1 MDVPIDW
8 RVTLLANAPNPKG
21 ILRSRAIGEPPLLMG
36 CSVFFAI
43 RNAIATLP
51 IQGRFQ
57 FDSPATVTNI
67 VNTLA
72 KAGAYTQKHLQ
83 LQ

>member
-8 RVTLLANAPNPKG
+8 RVTLLANAPNPQG

-43 RNAIATLP
+43 HNAMSSLP
-51 IQGRFQ
+51 ISGRFQ
-57 FDSPATVTNI
+57 FDSPATVSKI
-67 VNTLA
+67 VNTLS
-72 KAGAYTQKHLQ
+72 KVGAYQTLPLQ
-83 LQ
+83 